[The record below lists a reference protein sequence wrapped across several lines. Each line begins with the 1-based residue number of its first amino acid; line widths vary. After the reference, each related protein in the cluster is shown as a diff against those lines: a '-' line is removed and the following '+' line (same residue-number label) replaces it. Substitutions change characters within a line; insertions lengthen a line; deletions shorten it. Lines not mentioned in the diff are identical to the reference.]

1 MNKKRYLAFMYLWVV
16 VVFTV
21 YLIQFDV
28 LIKRIFE
35 KIISL

>member
-1 MNKKRYLAFMYLWVV
+1 MYLWVV